1 MIDEETKQFLDYFE
15 GVEDNL
21 YKIYDIEVIDRETKI
36 NHVCS
41 AYFLDNFN
49 QTLLTD
55 STILFDNYSS
65 INSYFDEYKKGH
77 DTPENLNNLLKQ
89 VKQI

>member
-1 MIDEETKQFLDYFE
+1 MKRIS
-15 GVEDNL
+15 
-21 YKIYDIEVIDRETKI
+21 I
-36 NHVCS
+36 
-41 AYFLDNFN
+41 LDNFN